1 MDIGYPATKAWCALS
16 LLDVARSRHACGFC
30 VAVGHAR
37 TTVSSSRENAYDDL
51 TGAPS
56 LAARDD
62 KNASALIAR
71 SCSAQRAGVPP

>member
-1 MDIGYPATKAWCALS
+1 MRYHCGRYCERPRATSFDAR
-16 LLDVARSRHACGFC
+16 VAGPT
-30 VAVGHAR
+30 AR
-37 TTVSSSRENAYDDL
+37 ATVSSSRETGYDDL